1 MAALG
6 WLINLDFAASEA
18 LGARDGLAIS
28 LFLNTSESVNLDIRT
43 TKDFTMFLDRQQNFT
58 HNLNKKSTFILE
70 C

>member
-6 WLINLDFAASEA
+6 WLGNLGFAGTERQ
-18 LGARDGLAIS
+18 GARDGLAIS

-43 TKDFTMFLDRQQNFT
+43 TKDFTMFLDRQSDFT
-58 HNLNKKSTFILE
+58 QRVNKRSTFILE

>member
-6 WLINLDFAASEA
+6 WLSNLGFAGSEV

-28 LFLNTSESVNLDIRT
+28 LFLNMSESVNLDIGR
-43 TKDFTMFLDRQQNFT
+43 TKDFTMFVDRHQDFSHRVNR
-58 HNLNKKSTFILE
+58 KSTFILE